1 MSGACTCLK
10 KQYKENEI
18 MSQQYRIE
26 KAIDQVVGRR
36 MLSTCWLLAGLGCS
50 ILQMLLLAQAW
61 SLSQQAMVP
70 ACLASAWVFG
80 TVLGLRLRADARLLG
95 SCLMLCAFLWLD
107 GSRFIVLQTTTRL
120 LPVGMVHLGS
130 LILLAL
136 LLGTISSA
144 WLSQRRLWSPAA
156 ERVTL
161 ARALVGTTAG
171 LFVVW
176 VLPAWAALLGLISL
190 MPLFVFDM
198 RYGSRAPQPEETGV
212 VESWVSRYW
221 QPEQRQMRLSAA
233 TLPRNWWWLYLVERT
248 QESRG
253 NLLLTLLAS
262 SSAVILGG
270 IWAIVP
276 TAFAGSLFETN
287 ELNKLGWLLAGQ
299 LIALTIGACVL
310 RASRR
315 AIGFPDRLLPS
326 RWQSRA
332 CSLALLMLVVMGGS
346 LVTLGLPLLQ
356 DPWWLALS
364 LASYT
369 LAGAIWGLLLPR
381 LRPAPTTL
389 IQAHRHLLLRQ
400 GQSLPDTLHMR
411 YIRAQDER
419 MSRFLLTA
427 EGVLIAC
434 FIPFV
439 GWLIDVYSGS
449 DRVLILFG
457 LCILLGMTLLAFIW
471 TLRSLKYPQQTKI
484 ARSRLQKRSSR
495 SWQPVYLPVRLA
507 W

>member
-1 MSGACTCLK
+1 MSGAFTCLK

-18 MSQQYRIE
+18 MSHQYRFE

-70 ACLASAWVFG
+70 ACLASAWVCG

-95 SCLMLCAFLWLD
+95 SCLVLCAFLWL
-107 GSRFIVLQTTTRL
+107 GVSRFISWQISSRL
-120 LPVGMVHLGS
+120 FPVGMVHLGF
-130 LILLAL
+130 LVLFAL

-144 WLSQRRLWSPAA
+144 WLSQRRLWSPAG

-161 ARALVGTTAG
+161 VRALVGTTAG

-176 VLPAWAALLGLISL
+176 VLPVWAGLLGLISL
-190 MPLFVFDM
+190 LPLLVFDM
-198 RYGSRAPQPEETGV
+198 RYGSRAPQPEEIGV

-221 QPEQRQMRLSAA
+221 QPEQRQLRLSAA
-233 TLPRNWWWLYLVERT
+233 TLPRNWSYLVERT

-253 NLLLTLLAS
+253 FLLLTLLAS
-262 SSAVILGG
+262 SAAVILGG
-270 IWAIVP
+270 VWAIVP

-299 LIALTIGACVL
+299 IIALVICACVM
-310 RASRR
+310 RASRGV
-315 AIGFPDRLLPS
+315 IGLPDRLLPS

-332 CSLALLMLVVMGGS
+332 FSLALFMLVVMGGS
-346 LVTLGLPLLQ
+346 LVTLGLPFLQ

-381 LRPAPTTL
+381 LRPGTPTF
-389 IQAHRHLLLRQ
+389 IQAQRHLLLGK
-400 GQSLPDTLHMR
+400 GQSLPDTLQMR
-411 YIRAQDER
+411 YVRAQDER
-419 MSRFLLTA
+419 VSRFLFTS

-434 FIPFV
+434 FIPFI
-439 GWLIDVYSGS
+439 GWLIDVYGGS

-457 LCILLGMTLLAFIW
+457 LCILLGMTVLALVW
-471 TLRSLKYPQQTKI
+471 TLRSLKQPQRRQI
-484 ARSRLQKRSSR
+484 ARSRLKTRSSR
-495 SWQPVYLPVRLA
+495 SWQPVYRPVRLA